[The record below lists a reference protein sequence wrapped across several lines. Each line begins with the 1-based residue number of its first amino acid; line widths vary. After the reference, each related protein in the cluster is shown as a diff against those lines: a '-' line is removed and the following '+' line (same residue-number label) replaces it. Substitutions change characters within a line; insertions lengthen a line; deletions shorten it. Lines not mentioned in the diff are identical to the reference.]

1 MPPPVAPS
9 LTCTLYS
16 PDSVAATFV
25 ATPFPGAITTVSGRK
40 PGTSSARAP
49 HTPAHTHAERTTKTI
64 ALFFMVHCSSNYK
77 TPYIIIIR
85 RILATGISAR
95 IEPHIKLRASTS
107 KATRNASGG
116 GRAERSHLTASTAA
130 FAVGVRSTTW

>member
-49 HTPAHTHAERTTKTI
+49 HTPAPTHANRTAKTI

-77 TPYIIIIR
+77 ILYIIILR
-85 RILATGISAR
+85 RILATGI
-95 IEPHIKLRASTS
+95 
-107 KATRNASGG
+107 
-116 GRAERSHLTASTAA
+116 
-130 FAVGVRSTTW
+130 

>member
-1 MPPPVAPS
+1 MASVTTPPPVAPS

-49 HTPAHTHAERTTKTI
+49 HTHVNRTVHTIT
-64 ALFFMVHCSSNYK
+64 LFFMAKCSSYK
-77 TPYIIIIR
+77 ILYIV
-85 RILATGISAR
+85 ILR
-95 IEPHIKLRASTS
+95 
-107 KATRNASGG
+107 
-116 GRAERSHLTASTAA
+116 LT
-130 FAVGVRSTTW
+130 

>member
-1 MPPPVAPS
+1 MPPPVVPS

-49 HTPAHTHAERTTKTI
+49 HTPAPTHANKTAKTI
-64 ALFFMVHCSSNYK
+64 ALFFMANHSSNYVQQ
-77 TPYIIIIR
+77 YITIIR
-85 RILATGISAR
+85 RTLAIGISAR

-130 FAVGVRSTTW
+130 FAVGVRSTT